1 MIRIFLDSSV
11 LFSAAYSSR
20 GRARDL
26 ILRAAR
32 GELTLVVS
40 DLVLEETRRN
50 LAENAPHSLPSFHL
64 IIETV
69 SFELIRPTKREV
81 LDAAKVVVLKDA
93 AILAAAK
100 KAGVDLLVTLDRKHL
115 LGKPALEQF
124 VGVPIVTPKQAVDS
138 LKPLG

>member
-20 GRARDL
+20 GRAREL

-50 LAENAPHSLPSFHL
+50 LAENAPHSLPYLHRV
-64 IIETV
+64 IETV

-81 LDAAKVVVLKDA
+81 LEAAKIVVLKDA

-100 KAGVDLLVTLDRKHL
+100 KAEVDFLVTLDRKHL
-115 LGKPALEQF
+115 LGKPELEQF
-124 VGVPIVTPKQAVDS
+124 AGAPIVSPKEALERITPTI
-138 LKPLG
+138 